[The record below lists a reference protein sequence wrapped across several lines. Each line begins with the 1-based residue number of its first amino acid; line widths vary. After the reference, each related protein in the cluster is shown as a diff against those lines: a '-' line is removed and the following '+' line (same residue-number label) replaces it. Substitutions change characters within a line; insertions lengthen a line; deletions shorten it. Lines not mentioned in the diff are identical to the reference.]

1 MPLTPE
7 LAETLAQHRCRQAGD
22 EVLAPPSPE
31 NALRVVPL
39 PSLAVLKAE
48 GPDAATLLHNLL
60 TNDIRALPVGEARW
74 AALLTPKGRVSALML
89 LWREAQDRF
98 LLALEAALAEPLRVA
113 LLRYR
118 LRSKVE
124 FLLEEGLFAFARL
137 QPDRIEPP
145 LVPPTLER
153 LDAGHALHLAPGLGL
168 EFLPAETAPARF
180 EALLA
185 AGHVPGGTADWRL
198 ALVRHGLPWLLPEN
212 REAFLLQWLNL
223 DLLGAVSFTKGCYP
237 GQEIVARTHYLGR
250 LKRRMYRL
258 GAREG
263 EPPATGADCFS
274 PAFGEQ
280 AAGHIVLAA
289 PCPEGGFEAL
299 AVLQREAAETG
310 EVRFGSPDGPRAAPL
325 PLPYPLD

>member
-7 LAETLAQHRCRQAGD
+7 LAELLSRHHCRLAGD

-31 NALRVVPL
+31 GKAHLVPL
-39 PSLAVLKAE
+39 PSLAVLCAE
-48 GPDAATLLHNLL
+48 GPDAAALLHNLL
-60 TNDIRALPVGEARW
+60 TNEIRAMPVGEARW

-98 LLALEAALAEPLRVA
+98 LLALEAALAEPLRTT

-124 FLLEEGLFAFARL
+124 FLLQEGLFAFARL
-137 QPDRIEPP
+137 QPNQIEPP
-145 LVPPTLER
+145 LVPPTLES

-168 EFLPAETAPARF
+168 EFLPAEAAPQRL

-185 AGHVPGGTADWRL
+185 AGHALGASPDWRL

-212 REAFLLQWLNL
+212 RETFLAQWLNL
-223 DLLGAVSFTKGCYP
+223 DLLGGVSFTKGCYP

-258 GAREG
+258 GAHEG
-263 EPPATGADCFS
+263 EAPPTGAECFS

-280 AAGHIVLAA
+280 AAGRIVLAA
-289 PCPEGGFEAL
+289 PRPEGGFEAL
-299 AVLQREAAETG
+299 AVLQREAAEAG
-310 EVRFGSPDGPRAAPL
+310 EVRLGAPDGPRAAPL